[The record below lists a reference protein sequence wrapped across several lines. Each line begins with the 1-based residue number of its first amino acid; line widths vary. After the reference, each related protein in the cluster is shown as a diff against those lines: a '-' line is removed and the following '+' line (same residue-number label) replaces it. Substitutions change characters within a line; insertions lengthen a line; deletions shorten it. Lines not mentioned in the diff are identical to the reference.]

1 MLKCYDLTCL
11 YAILNKLP
19 QYLHWGSLLR
29 NYKKELNMR
38 KINLKNFMFSISR
51 TQECYNCGSP
61 FDDTTMMGWYWCSDE
76 CKRAYE
82 ANK

>member
-1 MLKCYDLTCL
+1 
-11 YAILNKLP
+11 
-19 QYLHWGSLLR
+19 
-29 NYKKELNMR
+29 MR